1 MCNDW
6 GRAMDKLRV
15 VVCDDEIVQQK
26 LMQALLQKFFEEND
40 ILAEVKFYSSGQEY
54 LKEKKSEILNTDIFL
69 LDIFMPELNG
79 IDIGKELKNIGA
91 KGKIIFITAG
101 NDFITEAFE
110 IQAFSYIQK
119 PVVYEKFSKVMSS
132 VIKSFEKTR
141 YMDIVV
147 DREKQRIYLD
157 DVDYVETLGR
167 RLVIYRQDKGV
178 ETYLSVKNFMDEY
191 GEDDFLQI
199 SRYVAVSKSKIQ
211 RIVGRSLYLL
221 NGRELLI
228 SEKYL
233 PITRKLH
240 IEYIHTKKVANV

>member
-1 MCNDW
+1 
-6 GRAMDKLRV
+6 MDKLRIA
-15 VVCDDEIVQQK
+15 VCDDEIVQQK
-26 LMQALLQKFFEEND
+26 VMQALLQKYFEEND
-40 ILAEVKFYSSGQEY
+40 TLAEVKFYSSGQEY

-79 IDIGKELKNIGA
+79 IDIGKELKSIGA

-119 PVVYEKFSKVMSS
+119 PVIYEKVSKVMNS

-141 YMDIVV
+141 YMDVVV

-157 DVDYVETLGR
+157 DIEYVETLGR
-167 RLVIYRQDKGV
+167 RLVIYRQDEGV

-191 GEDDFLQI
+191 GEEDFLQI

-211 RIVGRSLYLL
+211 RIVGRSLYLM
-221 NGRELLI
+221 NGRELSI

-233 PITRKLH
+233 PTTKKLH

>member
-1 MCNDW
+1 
-6 GRAMDKLRV
+6 MDKLRIA
-15 VVCDDEIVQQK
+15 VCDDEIVQQK
-26 LMQALLQKFFEEND
+26 VMQALLQKYFEEND

-79 IDIGKELKNIGA
+79 IDIGKELKSIGA

-119 PVVYEKFSKVMSS
+119 PVIYEKFSKVMNS

-141 YMDIVV
+141 YMDVVV

-157 DVDYVETLGR
+157 DIEYVESLGR
-167 RLVIYRQDKGV
+167 RLVIYRQDEGV
-178 ETYLSVKNFMDEY
+178 ETYLSVKKFMDEY
-191 GEDDFLQI
+191 GEEDFLQI

-211 RIVGRSLYLL
+211 RIVGRSLYLM
-221 NGRELLI
+221 NGRELSI

-233 PITRKLH
+233 PTTKKLH

>member
-1 MCNDW
+1 
-6 GRAMDKLRV
+6 MDKLRIA
-15 VVCDDEIVQQK
+15 VCDDEIVQQK
-26 LMQALLQKFFEEND
+26 VMQALLQKYFGEND

-79 IDIGKELKNIGA
+79 IDIGKELKSIGA

-119 PVVYEKFSKVMSS
+119 PVIYEKFSKVMNS

-141 YMDIVV
+141 YMDVVV

-157 DVDYVETLGR
+157 DIEYVETLGR
-167 RLVIYRQDKGV
+167 RLVIYRQDEGV

-191 GEDDFLQI
+191 GEEDFLQI

-211 RIVGRSLYLL
+211 RIVGRSLYLM
-221 NGRELLI
+221 NGRELSI

-233 PITRKLH
+233 PTTKKLH

>member
-1 MCNDW
+1 
-6 GRAMDKLRV
+6 MDKLRIA
-15 VVCDDEIVQQK
+15 VCDDEIVQQK
-26 LMQALLQKFFEEND
+26 VMQALLQKYFEEND
-40 ILAEVKFYSSGQEY
+40 TLAEVKFYSSGQEY

-79 IDIGKELKNIGA
+79 IDIGKELKSIGA

-119 PVVYEKFSKVMSS
+119 PVIYEKFSKVMNS

-141 YMDIVV
+141 SMDVVV

-157 DVDYVETLGR
+157 DIEYVETLGR
-167 RLVIYRQDKGV
+167 RLVIYRQDEGV

-191 GEDDFLQI
+191 GEEDFLQI

-211 RIVGRSLYLL
+211 RIVGRSLYLM
-221 NGRELLI
+221 NGRELSI

-233 PITRKLH
+233 PTTKKLH

>member
-1 MCNDW
+1 
-6 GRAMDKLRV
+6 MDKLRV
-15 VVCDDEIVQQK
+15 AVCDDEIVQQK
-26 LMQALLQKFFEEND
+26 VMQALLQKFFEEND

-211 RIVGRSLYLL
+211 RIVGRSLYLM

>member
-1 MCNDW
+1 
-6 GRAMDKLRV
+6 MDKLRIA
-15 VVCDDEIVQQK
+15 VCDDEIVQQK
-26 LMQALLQKFFEEND
+26 VMQALLQKYFEEND
-40 ILAEVKFYSSGQEY
+40 TLAEVKFYSSGQEY

-79 IDIGKELKNIGA
+79 IDIGKELKSIGA

-119 PVVYEKFSKVMSS
+119 PVIYEKFSKVMNS

-141 YMDIVV
+141 YMDVVV
-147 DREKQRIYLD
+147 DREKQRIYLAD
-157 DVDYVETLGR
+157 IEYVETLGR
-167 RLVIYRQDKGV
+167 RLVIYRQDEGV

-191 GEDDFLQI
+191 GEEDFLQI

-211 RIVGRSLYLL
+211 RIVGRSLYLM
-221 NGRELLI
+221 NGRELSI

-233 PITRKLH
+233 PTTKKLH

>member
-1 MCNDW
+1 
-6 GRAMDKLRV
+6 MDKLRIA
-15 VVCDDEIVQQK
+15 VCDDEIVQQK
-26 LMQALLQKFFEEND
+26 VMQALLQKYFEEND
-40 ILAEVKFYSSGQEY
+40 TLAEVKFYSSGQEY

-79 IDIGKELKNIGA
+79 IDIGKELKSIGA

-119 PVVYEKFSKVMSS
+119 PVIYEKFSKVMNS

-141 YMDIVV
+141 YMDVVV

-157 DVDYVETLGR
+157 DIEYVETLGR
-167 RLVIYRQDKGV
+167 RLVIYRQDEGV

-191 GEDDFLQI
+191 GEEDFLQI

-211 RIVGRSLYLL
+211 RIVGRSLYLM
-221 NGRELLI
+221 NGRELSI

-233 PITRKLH
+233 PTTKKLY

>member
-1 MCNDW
+1 
-6 GRAMDKLRV
+6 MDKLRIA
-15 VVCDDEIVQQK
+15 VCDDEIVQQK
-26 LMQALLQKFFEEND
+26 VMQALLQKYFEGND

-79 IDIGKELKNIGA
+79 IDIGKELKSIGA

-119 PVVYEKFSKVMSS
+119 PVIYEKFSKVMNS

-141 YMDIVV
+141 YMDVVV

-157 DVDYVETLGR
+157 DIEYVETLGR
-167 RLVIYRQDKGV
+167 RLVIYRQDEGV

-191 GEDDFLQI
+191 GEEDFLQI

-211 RIVGRSLYLL
+211 RIVGRSLYLM
-221 NGRELLI
+221 NGRELSI

-233 PITRKLH
+233 PTTKKLH

>member
-1 MCNDW
+1 
-6 GRAMDKLRV
+6 MDKLRIA
-15 VVCDDEIVQQK
+15 VCDDEIVQQK
-26 LMQALLQKFFEEND
+26 VMQALLQKYFEEND
-40 ILAEVKFYSSGQEY
+40 TLAEVKFYSSGQEY
-54 LKEKKSEILNTDIFL
+54 LEEKKSEILNTDIFL

-79 IDIGKELKNIGA
+79 IDIGKELKSIGA

-119 PVVYEKFSKVMSS
+119 PVIYEKFSKVMNS

-141 YMDIVV
+141 YMDVVV

-157 DVDYVETLGR
+157 DIEYVETLGR
-167 RLVIYRQDKGV
+167 RLVIYRQDEGV

-191 GEDDFLQI
+191 GEEDFLQI

-211 RIVGRSLYLL
+211 RIVGRSLYLM
-221 NGRELLI
+221 NGRELSI

-233 PITRKLH
+233 PTTKKLH

>member
-1 MCNDW
+1 
-6 GRAMDKLRV
+6 MDKLRIA
-15 VVCDDEIVQQK
+15 VCDDEIVQQK
-26 LMQALLQKFFEEND
+26 VMQALLQKYFEEND
-40 ILAEVKFYSSGQEY
+40 TLAEVKFYSSGQEY

-79 IDIGKELKNIGA
+79 IDIGKELKSIGA

-119 PVVYEKFSKVMSS
+119 PVIYEKFSKVMNS
-132 VIKSFEKTR
+132 VIRSFEKTR
-141 YMDIVV
+141 YMDVVV

-157 DVDYVETLGR
+157 DIEYVETLGR
-167 RLVIYRQDKGV
+167 RLVIYRQDEGV

-191 GEDDFLQI
+191 GEEDFLQI

-211 RIVGRSLYLL
+211 RIVGRSLYLM
-221 NGRELLI
+221 NGRELSI

-233 PITRKLH
+233 PTTKKLH

>member
-1 MCNDW
+1 
-6 GRAMDKLRV
+6 MDKLRIA
-15 VVCDDEIVQQK
+15 VCDDEIVQQK
-26 LMQALLQKFFEEND
+26 VMQALLQKYFEEND

-79 IDIGKELKNIGA
+79 IDIGKELKSIGA

-110 IQAFSYIQK
+110 IQALSYIQK
-119 PVVYEKFSKVMSS
+119 PVIYEKFSKVMNS

-141 YMDIVV
+141 YMDVVV

-157 DVDYVETLGR
+157 DIEYVETLGR
-167 RLVIYRQDKGV
+167 RLVIYRQDEGV

-191 GEDDFLQI
+191 GEEDFLQI

-211 RIVGRSLYLL
+211 RIVGRSLYLM
-221 NGRELLI
+221 NGRELSI

-233 PITRKLH
+233 PTTKKLH

>member
-1 MCNDW
+1 
-6 GRAMDKLRV
+6 MDKLRIA
-15 VVCDDEIVQQK
+15 VCDDEIVQQK
-26 LMQALLQKFFEEND
+26 VMQALLQKYFEEND
-40 ILAEVKFYSSGQEY
+40 TLAEVKFYSSGQEY

-79 IDIGKELKNIGA
+79 IDIGKELKSIGA

-101 NDFITEAFE
+101 NDFITEDFE

-119 PVVYEKFSKVMSS
+119 PVIYEKFSKVMNS

-141 YMDIVV
+141 YMDVVV

-157 DVDYVETLGR
+157 DIEYVETLGR
-167 RLVIYRQDKGV
+167 RLVIYRQDEGV

-191 GEDDFLQI
+191 GEEDFLQI

-211 RIVGRSLYLL
+211 RIVGRSLYLM
-221 NGRELLI
+221 NGRELSI

-233 PITRKLH
+233 PTTKKLH

>member
-1 MCNDW
+1 
-6 GRAMDKLRV
+6 MDKLRIA
-15 VVCDDEIVQQK
+15 VCDDEIVQQK
-26 LMQALLQKFFEEND
+26 VMQALLQKYFEEND

-79 IDIGKELKNIGA
+79 IDIGKELKSIGA

-119 PVVYEKFSKVMSS
+119 PVIYEKFSKVMNS

-141 YMDIVV
+141 YMDVVV

-157 DVDYVETLGR
+157 DIEYVETLGR
-167 RLVIYRQDKGV
+167 RLVIYRQDEGV

-191 GEDDFLQI
+191 GEEDFLQI

-211 RIVGRSLYLL
+211 RIVGRSLYLM
-221 NGRELLI
+221 NGRELSI

-233 PITRKLH
+233 PTTKKLH

>member
-1 MCNDW
+1 
-6 GRAMDKLRV
+6 MDKLRIA
-15 VVCDDEIVQQK
+15 VCDDEIVQQK
-26 LMQALLQKFFEEND
+26 VMQALLQKYFEENA
-40 ILAEVKFYSSGQEY
+40 ILAEVKFYSSGREY
-54 LKEKKSEILNTDIFL
+54 LKEKKSEILKTDIFL

-79 IDIGKELKNIGA
+79 IDIGKELKSIGA

-119 PVVYEKFSKVMSS
+119 PVIYEKFSKVMNSI
-132 VIKSFEKTR
+132 IKSFEKTR
-141 YMDIVV
+141 YMDVVV

-157 DVDYVETLGR
+157 DIEYVETLGR
-167 RLVIYRQDKGV
+167 RLVIYRQDEGV

-191 GEDDFLQI
+191 GEDAFLQI

-211 RIVGRSLYLL
+211 RIVGRSLYLM
-221 NGRELLI
+221 NGRELSI

-233 PITRKLH
+233 PTTKKLH
-240 IEYIHTKKVANV
+240 IEDIHTKKVANV

>member
-1 MCNDW
+1 
-6 GRAMDKLRV
+6 MDKLRIA
-15 VVCDDEIVQQK
+15 VCDDEIVQQK
-26 LMQALLQKFFEEND
+26 VMQALLQKYFEEND
-40 ILAEVKFYSSGQEY
+40 TLAEVKFYSSGQEY

-79 IDIGKELKNIGA
+79 IDIGKELKSIGA

-119 PVVYEKFSKVMSS
+119 PVIYEKFSKVMNS

-141 YMDIVV
+141 YMDVVV

-157 DVDYVETLGR
+157 DIEYVETLGR
-167 RLVIYRQDKGV
+167 RLVIYRQDEGV
-178 ETYLSVKNFMDEY
+178 ETYLSVKNFMAEY
-191 GEDDFLQI
+191 GEEDFLQI

-211 RIVGRSLYLL
+211 RIVGRSLYLM
-221 NGRELLI
+221 NGRELSI

-233 PITRKLH
+233 PTTKKLH

>member
-1 MCNDW
+1 
-6 GRAMDKLRV
+6 MDKIRIA
-15 VVCDDEIVQQK
+15 VCDDEIVQQK
-26 LMQALLQKFFEEND
+26 VMQALLQKYFEEND
-40 ILAEVKFYSSGQEY
+40 TLAEVKFYSSGQEY

-79 IDIGKELKNIGA
+79 IDIGKELKSIGA

-119 PVVYEKFSKVMSS
+119 PVIYEKFSKVMNS
-132 VIKSFEKTR
+132 VIRSFEKTR
-141 YMDIVV
+141 YMDVVV

-157 DVDYVETLGR
+157 DIEYVETLGR
-167 RLVIYRQDKGV
+167 RLVIYRQDEGV

-191 GEDDFLQI
+191 GEEDFLQI

-211 RIVGRSLYLL
+211 RIVGRSLYLM
-221 NGRELLI
+221 NGRELSI

-233 PITRKLH
+233 PTTKKLH

>member
-1 MCNDW
+1 
-6 GRAMDKLRV
+6 
-15 VVCDDEIVQQK
+15 
-26 LMQALLQKFFEEND
+26 MQALLQKYFEEND

-79 IDIGKELKNIGA
+79 IDIGKELKSIGA

-119 PVVYEKFSKVMSS
+119 PVIYEKFSKVMNS

-141 YMDIVV
+141 YMDVVV

-157 DVDYVETLGR
+157 DIEYVETLGR
-167 RLVIYRQDKGV
+167 RLVIYRQDEGV

-191 GEDDFLQI
+191 GEEDFLQI

-211 RIVGRSLYLL
+211 RIVGRSLYLM
-221 NGRELLI
+221 NGRELSI

-233 PITRKLH
+233 PTTKKLH

>member
-1 MCNDW
+1 
-6 GRAMDKLRV
+6 
-15 VVCDDEIVQQK
+15 
-26 LMQALLQKFFEEND
+26 
-40 ILAEVKFYSSGQEY
+40 
-54 LKEKKSEILNTDIFL
+54 
-69 LDIFMPELNG
+69 MPELNG

-211 RIVGRSLYLL
+211 RIVGRSLYLM

>member
-1 MCNDW
+1 
-6 GRAMDKLRV
+6 MDKLRIA
-15 VVCDDEIVQQK
+15 VCDDEIVQPK
-26 LMQALLQKFFEEND
+26 VMQALLQKYFEEND
-40 ILAEVKFYSSGQEY
+40 TLAEVKFYSSGQEY

-79 IDIGKELKNIGA
+79 IDIGKELKSIGA

-119 PVVYEKFSKVMSS
+119 PVIYEKFSKVMNS

-141 YMDIVV
+141 YMDVVV

-157 DVDYVETLGR
+157 DIEYVETLGR
-167 RLVIYRQDKGV
+167 RLVIYRQDEGV

-191 GEDDFLQI
+191 GEEDFLQI

-211 RIVGRSLYLL
+211 RIVGRSLYLM
-221 NGRELLI
+221 NGRELSI

-233 PITRKLH
+233 PTTKKLH

>member
-1 MCNDW
+1 
-6 GRAMDKLRV
+6 MDKLRIA
-15 VVCDDEIVQQK
+15 VCDDEIVQQK
-26 LMQALLQKFFEEND
+26 VMQALLQKYFDGND

-79 IDIGKELKNIGA
+79 IDIGKELKSIGA

-119 PVVYEKFSKVMSS
+119 PVIYEKFSKVMNS

-141 YMDIVV
+141 YMDVVV

-157 DVDYVETLGR
+157 DIEYVETLGR
-167 RLVIYRQDKGV
+167 RLVIYRQDEGV

-191 GEDDFLQI
+191 GEEDFLQI

-211 RIVGRSLYLL
+211 RIVGRSLYLM
-221 NGRELLI
+221 NGRELSI

-233 PITRKLH
+233 PTTKKLH

>member
-1 MCNDW
+1 
-6 GRAMDKLRV
+6 MDKLRIA
-15 VVCDDEIVQQK
+15 VCDDEIVQQK
-26 LMQALLQKFFEEND
+26 VMQALLQKYFEEND
-40 ILAEVKFYSSGQEY
+40 TWAEVKFYSSGQEY

-79 IDIGKELKNIGA
+79 IDIGKELKSIGA

-119 PVVYEKFSKVMSS
+119 PVIYEKFSKVMNS

-141 YMDIVV
+141 YMDVVV

-157 DVDYVETLGR
+157 DIEYVETLGR
-167 RLVIYRQDKGV
+167 RLVIYRQDEGV

-191 GEDDFLQI
+191 GEEDFLQI

-211 RIVGRSLYLL
+211 RIVGRSLYLM
-221 NGRELLI
+221 NGRELSI

-233 PITRKLH
+233 PTTKKLH

>member
-1 MCNDW
+1 
-6 GRAMDKLRV
+6 MDKLRV
-15 VVCDDEIVQQK
+15 AVCDDEIVQQK
-26 LMQALLQKFFEEND
+26 VMQALLQKFFEEND

-110 IQAFSYIQK
+110 IQAFSYIKK

-178 ETYLSVKNFMDEY
+178 ETYLSVKYFMDEY

-211 RIVGRSLYLL
+211 RIVGRSLYLM

>member
-1 MCNDW
+1 
-6 GRAMDKLRV
+6 
-15 VVCDDEIVQQK
+15 
-26 LMQALLQKFFEEND
+26 MQALLQKFFEEND

-54 LKEKKSEILNTDIFL
+54 LKEKKDEILNTDIFL

-211 RIVGRSLYLL
+211 RIVGRSLYLM

>member
-1 MCNDW
+1 
-6 GRAMDKLRV
+6 MDKLRIA
-15 VVCDDEIVQQK
+15 VCDDEIVQQK
-26 LMQALLQKFFEEND
+26 VMQALLQKYFEEND
-40 ILAEVKFYSSGQEY
+40 TLAEVKFYSSGQEY

-79 IDIGKELKNIGA
+79 IDIGKELKSIGA

-119 PVVYEKFSKVMSS
+119 PVIYEKFSKVMNS

-141 YMDIVV
+141 YMDVVV

-157 DVDYVETLGR
+157 DIEYVETLGR
-167 RLVIYRQDKGV
+167 RLVIYRQDEGV

-191 GEDDFLQI
+191 GEEDFLQI

-211 RIVGRSLYLL
+211 RIVGRSLYLM
-221 NGRELLI
+221 NGRELSI

-233 PITRKLH
+233 PTTKKLH
-240 IEYIHTKKVANV
+240 IEYIHT

>member
-1 MCNDW
+1 
-6 GRAMDKLRV
+6 
-15 VVCDDEIVQQK
+15 
-26 LMQALLQKFFEEND
+26 
-40 ILAEVKFYSSGQEY
+40 
-54 LKEKKSEILNTDIFL
+54 
-69 LDIFMPELNG
+69 MPELNG
-79 IDIGKELKNIGA
+79 IDIGKELKSIGA

-119 PVVYEKFSKVMSS
+119 PVIYEKFSKVMNS

-141 YMDIVV
+141 YMDVVV

-157 DVDYVETLGR
+157 DIEYVETLGR
-167 RLVIYRQDKGV
+167 RLVIYRQDEGV

-191 GEDDFLQI
+191 GEEDFLQI

-211 RIVGRSLYLL
+211 RIVGRSLYLM
-221 NGRELLI
+221 NGRELSI

-233 PITRKLH
+233 PTTKKLH

>member
-1 MCNDW
+1 
-6 GRAMDKLRV
+6 MDKLRIA
-15 VVCDDEIVQQK
+15 VCDDEIVQQK
-26 LMQALLQKFFEEND
+26 VMQALLQKYFEEND

-79 IDIGKELKNIGA
+79 IDIGKELKSIGA

-119 PVVYEKFSKVMSS
+119 PVIYEKFSKVMNS
-132 VIKSFEKTR
+132 VIRSFEKTR
-141 YMDIVV
+141 YMDVVV

-157 DVDYVETLGR
+157 DIEYVETLGR
-167 RLVIYRQDKGV
+167 RLVIYRQDEGV

-191 GEDDFLQI
+191 GEEDFLQI

-211 RIVGRSLYLL
+211 RIVGRSLYLM
-221 NGRELLI
+221 NGRELSI

-233 PITRKLH
+233 PTTKKLH

>member
-1 MCNDW
+1 
-6 GRAMDKLRV
+6 MDKLRIA
-15 VVCDDEIVQQK
+15 VCDDEIVQQK
-26 LMQALLQKFFEEND
+26 VMQALLQKYFEEND
-40 ILAEVKFYSSGQEY
+40 TLAEVKFYSSGQEY

-79 IDIGKELKNIGA
+79 IDIGKELKSIGA

-101 NDFITEAFE
+101 NDFIIEAFE

-119 PVVYEKFSKVMSS
+119 PVIYEKFSKVMNS

-141 YMDIVV
+141 YMDVVV

-157 DVDYVETLGR
+157 DIEYVETLGR
-167 RLVIYRQDKGV
+167 RLVIYRQDEGV

-191 GEDDFLQI
+191 GEEDFLQI

-211 RIVGRSLYLL
+211 RIVGRSLYLM
-221 NGRELLI
+221 NGRELSI

-233 PITRKLH
+233 PTTKKLH